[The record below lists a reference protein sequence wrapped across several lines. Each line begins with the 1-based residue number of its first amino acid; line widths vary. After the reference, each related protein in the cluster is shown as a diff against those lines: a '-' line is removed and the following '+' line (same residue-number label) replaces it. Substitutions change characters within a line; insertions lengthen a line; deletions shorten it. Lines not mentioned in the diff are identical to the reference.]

1 MPTSNKDATS
11 LWEIVRAIE
20 YIQAFTVGMGYG
32 DYLAN
37 NLVPS
42 GVERKFEIIGEAVRR
57 RSDEFRQ
64 DHPEIDWRDLV
75 GLRNIIAHR
84 YDQVDQAILWDA
96 IESVLP
102 VLIEQVRVLLPPIL
116 DIEEV

>member
-1 MPTSNKDATS
+1 MLISNKDATS

-20 YIQAFTVGMGYG
+20 YIQAFTVGMSYD
-32 DYLAN
+32 DYLADD
-37 NLVPS
+37 LVQS

-57 RSDEFRQ
+57 LSDDFRQ
-64 DHPEIDWRDLV
+64 EHSEIDWRELIGV
-75 GLRNIIAHR
+75 RNIIAHR

-102 VLIEQVRVLLPPIL
+102 VLIEQVSILLPPIA
-116 DIEEV
+116 DV